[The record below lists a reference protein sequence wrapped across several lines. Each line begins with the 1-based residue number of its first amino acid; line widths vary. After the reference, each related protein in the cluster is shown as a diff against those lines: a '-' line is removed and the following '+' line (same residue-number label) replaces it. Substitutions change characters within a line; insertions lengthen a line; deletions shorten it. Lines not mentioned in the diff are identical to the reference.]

1 MILILIE
8 FVILEQLFY
17 AKSKGNSIEVF
28 PCAKRM
34 LSFINFVHIFFQIS
48 SILIIATINRLCKF
62 KKFIRVSG
70 LISDEYF
77 QHIVFLVTYSVFY

>member
-1 MILILIE
+1 MQNPRAIVLKYSPVQRGCFLLFIL
-8 FVILEQLFY
+8 
-17 AKSKGNSIEVF
+17 SIYF
-28 PCAKRM
+28 
-34 LSFINFVHIFFQIS
+34 FFQIS

-62 KKFIRVSG
+62 KKFIHVSG